1 MDKYTILKEL
11 DGIVKDSVIEFH
23 SSDNYPIFFG
33 EDGSLYKNNKEELIW
48 YHYGEDFE
56 VEDLNLE
63 EFSLLFDLLLS
74 NKAITYNEYTYLV
87 SHLL

>member
-1 MDKYTILKEL
+1 MDVNKILSTLENV
-11 DGIVKDSVIEFH
+11 VKDSVIELH

-48 YHYGEDFE
+48 HHYGEDFE

-74 NKAITYNEYTYLV
+74 NKAITYNEYTHLV
-87 SHLL
+87 SYLL